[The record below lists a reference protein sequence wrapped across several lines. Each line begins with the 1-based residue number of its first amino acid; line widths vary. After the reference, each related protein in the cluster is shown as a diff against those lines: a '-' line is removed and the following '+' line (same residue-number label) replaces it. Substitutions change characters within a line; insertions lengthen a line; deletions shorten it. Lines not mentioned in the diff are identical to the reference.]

1 MTTLSNSSIYLDE
14 IFTSNPNDLSQTL
27 PSSPFITQNE
37 IRAAIQTLNIN
48 SAPGLDDFTPNFYIS
63 FPLLTP
69 ILCQTFNNTYLQ
81 KKLTSSQ
88 SHALIKLIPKNLT
101 LLLLKTGT
109 LYLSLILI
117 IKFYLLLYLPDSN
130 LSSTL

>member
-69 ILCQTFNNTYLQ
+69 ILCRTFNNTYLQ

-88 SHALIKLIPKNLT
+88 SRALIKLIPKNLT

-109 LYLSLILI
+109 YIS
-117 IKFYLLLYLPDSN
+117 P
-130 LSSTL
+130 